1 MNKYIF
7 SILIAI
13 AFMFLQSC
21 LQKDYDA
28 SNTKTKILGH
38 RGYGIKAYN
47 DTIMDNTIPAVV
59 KALHIANG
67 VEVDIQL
74 SKDNTIWLY
83 HDTKIIGSDSTIYY
97 IPHLNDKEVL
107 NCLSRN
113 HPNSK
118 FNALTELFE
127 YFNNNQITCF
137 ISLDI
142 KSFYGENCF
151 ENTIEL
157 RSYMQNIGEKILN
170 LAEKYNLEEQIL
182 IESDIKFLLDFFKK
196 NSDIKTFLLGFS
208 GFNKH
213 VKIANKKNYTGIS
226 HNYKDSEINP
236 ENISFAKNK
245 GLQIQLW
252 TPNSANDLESVLLLN
267 PDFIQTDNINYFKDT
282 L

>member
-1 MNKYIF
+1 MNKFII
-7 SILIAI
+7 SILTVIV
-13 AFMFLQSC
+13 FMFLYSC
-21 LQKDYDA
+21 QQKEYET
-28 SNTKTKILGH
+28 SNTKILGH
-38 RGYGIKAYN
+38 RGYGIKDYN
-47 DTIMDNTIPAVV
+47 DTIMDNTIPAII
-59 KALHIANG
+59 KALQIADG

-83 HDTKIIGSDSTIYY
+83 HDTKIINPDSTINF

-107 NCLSRN
+107 NCLSLN
-113 HPNSK
+113 HPNCK
-118 FNALTELFE
+118 FNTLTELFE
-127 YFNNNQITCF
+127 YFNNNHITVF

-151 ENTIEL
+151 ENTMEL
-157 RSYMQNIGEKILN
+157 QSYMQKIGEKILY
-170 LAEKYNLEEQIL
+170 LADKYNLEEQIL
-182 IESDIKFLLDFFKK
+182 IESDIKFLLDFFKN

-208 GFNKH
+208 GFSKH
-213 VKIANKKNYTGIS
+213 IKIANKKNYTGIS
-226 HNYKDSEINP
+226 QNYKDSEINH

>member
-1 MNKYIF
+1 M
-7 SILIAI
+7 LIV
-13 AFMFLQSC
+13 FVSLYSC
-21 LQKDYDA
+21 LQKDYDI
-28 SNTKTKILGH
+28 SKTNILGH
-38 RGYGIKAYN
+38 RGNGIKDYN
-47 DTIMDNTIPAVV
+47 DTIMDNTIPAII
-59 KALHIANG
+59 KALHIADG

-83 HDTKIIGSDSTIYY
+83 HDTKILGSDSTIHF
-97 IPHLNDKEVL
+97 IPHLNDKELL

-113 HPNSK
+113 HPETK
-118 FNALTELFE
+118 FNTLTEIFE
-127 YFNNNQITCF
+127 YFNNNHITGF

-151 ENTIEL
+151 ENTTEL
-157 RSYMQNIGEKILN
+157 KSYMQKIGEKILY
-170 LAEKYNLEEQIL
+170 LADKYNLEEQIL

-208 GFNKH
+208 EFNNR
-213 VKIANKKNYTGIS
+213 VKTANKKNYTGIS
-226 HNYKDSEINP
+226 HNYKDSEINH